1 MTAGLRSGVVAAVL
15 LAAALAAALWL
26 RERRAGAPAPPA
38 AATPAVPT
46 LELGEPDVVR
56 VRRLELA
63 RGVEVAGGL
72 RAVDTA
78 FVKARVP
85 GEVLAVAVREGDAVR
100 RGQVL
105 VRIDPT
111 EFDWRVRQAEQTA
124 DAARAQLDIARR
136 ALDNNRALVAQ
147 GFISATALDTSVANH
162 AAALAH
168 LNAALA
174 AVELARKARADATL
188 VAPIDG
194 VVAQRLVQAGERVP
208 VDARLL
214 EIVDASRI
222 ELEAAVPPAEAA
234 ALRVGAAARLSVDG
248 LAAPVLAR
256 VARVNP
262 SAQPGSRAVLAY
274 LALPSQ
280 PGLRPGLFAHGT
292 LELDRRVVLA
302 APVSAL
308 REDRPQ
314 PYVVLVDGGQAV
326 LRTVTPGFRGHP
338 TAGDGDAG
346 EWVELVEG
354 PPEGTPLVAGSVGLV
369 REGTRLAWSPAAPA
383 AAAASTPR
391 P

>member
-1 MTAGLRSGVVAAVL
+1 MNPALRRGVVVAL
-15 LAAALAAALWL
+15 LFAAALAAAWWL
-26 RERRAGAPAPPA
+26 RERRAGAPPAPVA
-38 AATPAVPT
+38 AAPAVPA

-63 RGVEVAGGL
+63 RGVDVAGGL

-100 RGQVL
+100 RGQAL

-111 EFDWRVRQAEQTA
+111 EFDWRVRQAEHTA

-162 AAALAH
+162 AAAQANQ
-168 LNAALA
+168 NAALA

-194 VVAQRLVQAGERVP
+194 VVAQRLVQPGERVP
-208 VDARLL
+208 VDARLI
-214 EIVDASRI
+214 EIVDTSRI
-222 ELEAAVPPAEAA
+222 ELEAAVPPADAA

-248 LAAPVLAR
+248 LPAPVLAR
-256 VARVNP
+256 VARINP

-274 LALPSQ
+274 LALPPQ
-280 PGLRPGLFAHGT
+280 PALRPGLFARGRV
-292 LELDRRVVLA
+292 ELDRRVVVA
-302 APVSAL
+302 VPASAL
-308 REDRPQ
+308 REDRPR
-314 PYVVLVDGGQAV
+314 PYVVLAEGARAV

-338 TAGDGDAG
+338 TADDDGAD
-346 EWVELVEG
+346 EWVELVDG
-354 PPEGTPLVAGSVGLV
+354 PPEGTLLVAGSVGPV
-369 REGTRLAWSPAAPA
+369 REGTPLAWTPAAPA
-383 AAAASTPR
+383 AAVASTPR

>member
-1 MTAGLRSGVVAAVL
+1 MTAGLRRGAAVAVL

-162 AAALAH
+162 AAAQAH

-248 LAAPVLAR
+248 LTAPVLAR

-280 PGLRPGLFAHGT
+280 PGLRPGLFARGT

-338 TAGDGDAG
+338 TAADDDAG
-346 EWVELVEG
+346 EWVELVDG
-354 PPEGTPLVAGSVGLV
+354 PPDGTPLVAGSVGLV
-369 REGTRLAWSPAAPA
+369 REGTRLAWSAAAPA

>member
-1 MTAGLRSGVVAAVL
+1 MTAGLRRGVVVAVL
-15 LAAALAAALWL
+15 LAAALAAALWM
-26 RERRAGAPAPPA
+26 RERRAGAPAPPVA
-38 AATPAVPT
+38 SAPTVPT
-46 LELGEPDVVR
+46 LELGESDVVH

-162 AAALAH
+162 AAAQAH

-248 LAAPVLAR
+248 LTAPVLAR

-280 PGLRPGLFAHGT
+280 PGLRPGLFARGT

-338 TAGDGDAG
+338 TAADDDAG
-346 EWVELVEG
+346 EWVELVDG
-354 PPEGTPLVAGSVGLV
+354 PPDGTPLVAGSVGLV
-369 REGTRLAWSPAAPA
+369 REGTRLAWSAAAPA

>member
-1 MTAGLRSGVVAAVL
+1 MTAGLRRGVVVAVL
-15 LAAALAAALWL
+15 LAAALAAALWM
-26 RERRAGAPAPPA
+26 RERRAGAPAPPVA
-38 AATPAVPT
+38 SAPTVPT
-46 LELGEPDVVR
+46 LELGEPDVVH
-56 VRRLELA
+56 VRRVELA

-162 AAALAH
+162 AAAQAN

-194 VVAQRLVQAGERVP
+194 VVAQRLVQPGERVP
-208 VDARLL
+208 VDARLV

-222 ELEAAVPPAEAA
+222 ELEAAVPPTEAA

-248 LAAPVLAR
+248 LATPVPAR

-274 LALPSQ
+274 LALPPQ
-280 PGLRPGLFAHGT
+280 PGLRPGLFARGT
-292 LELDRRVVLA
+292 LELDRRVVPA
-302 APVSAL
+302 APASAL
-308 REDRPQ
+308 RDDRPQ
-314 PYVVLVDGGQAV
+314 PYVVLIEGGRAV

-338 TAGDGDAG
+338 TAADGDAG
-346 EWVELVEG
+346 EWVELVDG

-369 REGTRLAWSPAAPA
+369 REGTPLAWIPAPP
-383 AAAASTPR
+383 AAASTPR